1 MKNYIIKGAAVCFL
15 SVAALGVNA
24 ENSWA
29 DRVVKKS
36 EHSVVAHQK
45 APLARFSSAF
55 AAGKTVAK
63 QAAQNPSLLA
73 DEKTVVL
80 QETFSKFTAG
90 TEEAPDKTNI
100 LSSEGLILQD
110 YIETYGWAGIS
121 VYQAGGCAF
130 MPGDGQSL
138 LATPVLD
145 LSGDG
150 GKFDVTVSFRTSA
163 ASTKFYVVWGDA
175 SGMIDGRVSTA
186 DNEWGTITFTAEGG
200 VRQTMLKFYADADI
214 YVDNIIIEQVEDEEV
229 VEPFLG
235 APTAE
240 NISDVKEGS
249 FTAAWSVVQEA
260 THYLLDVYRYE
271 NNERVYEFQDKQV
284 EGNTSEVTGLVDG
297 VIYFYSVQAQN
308 ETLTS
313 VESNEALVKV
323 SSETVGTPVALPA
336 TEISTSGFKA
346 NWKPAENAAFYSLT
360 VYSYYTVPVKGT
372 VIVENEDFSK
382 VVGGTPTNP
391 LYNAM
396 KQLLDEYTKYPNW
409 EGSTTVLSEGM
420 IGLKNYCKPLGQY
433 SMLTTPIYGV
443 SSSNRGNVK
452 LQIDAMSVDCSTE
465 TELGVCLVDPVSG
478 NATDWQFKT
487 VSSSTQT
494 FSFSF
499 PSTEYYYLA
508 IAFADK
514 RNTDEGQTGVVYV
527 DNIRITQDLDK
538 GDILWKMYASK
549 SAYNE
554 GLYVETPGL
563 RSAEVLSYDV
573 VAITNSESSESG
585 YLYSDVSEEIIV
597 GESGAVE
604 GVEADAS
611 KAYGVK
617 GAIRVVAAN
626 AGTLEVYD
634 LSGAL
639 VLSSE
644 LTAGESEVVLPAGLY
659 VARVNGNVYKV
670 AVK

>member
-1 MKNYIIKGAAVCFL
+1 MKNYIIKSAALCLLGVT
-15 SVAALGVNA
+15 ALGVNA
-24 ENSWA
+24 GNTWA
-29 DRVVKKS
+29 DRMVKKS
-36 EHSVVAHQK
+36 SHSVVAPQK

-63 QAAQNPSLLA
+63 QAAQNPSLLSE
-73 DEKTVVL
+73 EKTVVL

-90 TEEAPDKTNI
+90 SEEAPDMTNI
-100 LSSEGLILQD
+100 LSSEGIILQD
-110 YIETYGWAGIS
+110 YIETYGWSGIS
-121 VYQAGGCAF
+121 VYQAGGCAYLAN
-130 MPGDGQSL
+130 DGESL
-138 LATPVLD
+138 LITPVLD
-145 LSGDG
+145 LSDDG
-150 GKFDVTVSFRTSA
+150 GKFDVTVSFKTSTA
-163 ASTKFYVVWGDA
+163 TTNFVVIWGDS
-175 SGMIDGRVSTA
+175 SGIIDGRVATA
-186 DNEWGTITFTAEGG
+186 DTEWSTISFTAEGG
-200 VRQTMLKFYADADI
+200 ARQTALQFYADADI
-214 YVDNIIIEQVEDEEV
+214 YIDDIVIEQVEDVEV
-229 VEPFLG
+229 VEPFLS

-240 NISDVKEGS
+240 NVSDIKDGS
-249 FTAAWSVVQEA
+249 FTASWSIVQEA
-260 THYLLDVYRYE
+260 THYLLDVYHYE
-271 NNERVYEFQDKQV
+271 NNEPVFEFQDQKV
-284 EGNTSEVTGLVDG
+284 ESNTCEVTGLTDG
-297 VIYFYSVQAQN
+297 VVYFYSVQAQN

-313 VESNEALVKV
+313 AESNEALVKV

-336 TEISTSGFKA
+336 TEISKDGFKA

-360 VYSYYTVPVKGT
+360 IYSYYTVPVKGT

-391 LYNAM
+391 LYNALN
-396 KQLLDEYTKYPNW
+396 QLLDDYTKYPNW

-420 IGLKNYCKPLGQY
+420 IGLKNYYQALGQY
-433 SMLTTPIYGV
+433 AMLTTPVYGV
-443 SSSNRGNVK
+443 ASSNRGNVK
-452 LQIDAMSVDCSTE
+452 IQLDAMSVDCSTD
-465 TELGVCLVDPVSG
+465 TELGVCLVDAMTG
-478 NATDWQFKT
+478 EATEWQFAT
-487 VSSSTQT
+487 VSSTTQT
-494 FSFSF
+494 FSFTF
-499 PSTEYYYLA
+499 PSSEYYYLA
-508 IAFADK
+508 IAFADNL
-514 RNTDEGQTGVVYV
+514 NTDEGQTGVVYI
-527 DNIRITQDLDK
+527 DNVRITQDLEK

-549 SAYNE
+549 AAYNE
-554 GLYVETPGL
+554 GLYIETPNL
-563 RSAEVLSYDV
+563 RSAEILSYDV
-573 VAITNSESSESG
+573 VAITNCDSSDSG

-604 GVEADAS
+604 GVEANAS

>member
-1 MKNYIIKGAAVCFL
+1 MKNYIIKSAALCLLGVT
-15 SVAALGVNA
+15 ALGVNA
-24 ENSWA
+24 GNTWA
-29 DRVVKKS
+29 DRMVKKS
-36 EHSVVAHQK
+36 SHSVVASQK

-90 TEEAPDKTNI
+90 SEEAPDMTNI
-100 LSSEGLILQD
+100 LNSEGIILQD

-121 VYQAGGCAF
+121 VYQAGGCAYLAN
-130 MPGDGQSL
+130 DGESL
-138 LATPVLD
+138 LATPILD
-145 LSGDG
+145 LSNDG
-150 GKFDVTVSFRTSA
+150 GKFDVTVSFRTSSA
-163 ASTKFYVVWGDA
+163 TTKFYVFWGD
-175 SGMIDGRVSTA
+175 SSSMIGGRTATA
-186 DNEWGTITFTAEGG
+186 DTEWGTISFTAEGG
-200 VRQTMLKFYADADI
+200 VRQTMLQFYADADI
-214 YVDNIIIEQVEDEEV
+214 YIDDIVIEQVEDEEV

-240 NISDVKEGS
+240 NISDIKDGS
-249 FTAAWSVVQEA
+249 FTASWSVVQEA
-260 THYLLDVYRYE
+260 THYLLDVYHYE
-271 NNERVYEFQDKQV
+271 NNERVFEFQDKKV
-284 EGNTSEVTGLVDG
+284 EGNACEVTGLTDG

-313 VESNEALVKV
+313 AESNEALVKV

-336 TEISTSGFKA
+336 TEVSKAGFKA

-360 VYSYYTVPVKGT
+360 VYSYYTVPVKGS

-391 LYNAM
+391 LYNALS
-396 KQLLDEYTKYPNW
+396 QILDDYTKYPNW
-409 EGSTTVLSEGM
+409 EGFTTVLSEGM
-420 IGLKNYCKPLGQY
+420 IGLKNYYQALGQY
-433 SMLTTPIYGV
+433 AMLTTPIYGV
-443 SSSNRGNVK
+443 ASNNRGNVK
-452 LQIDAMSVDCSTE
+452 IQLDAMSVDCSTD
-465 TELGVCLVDPVSG
+465 TDLGVCLVDAVTG
-478 NATDWQFKT
+478 EATEWQQVT

-494 FSFSF
+494 FSFTF
-499 PSTEYYYLA
+499 PSSEYYYLA
-508 IAFADK
+508 IAFADN

-527 DNIRITQDLDK
+527 DNVRITQDLEK

-554 GLYVETPGL
+554 GLYIETPNL
-563 RSAEVLSYDV
+563 KSAETLSYDV
-573 VAITNSESSESG
+573 VAITNCDSEESG
-585 YLYSDVSEEIIV
+585 YLYSDASEEIIV

-626 AGTLEVYD
+626 AGTLEVYN

-644 LTAGESEVVLPAGLY
+644 LTVGESEVVLPAGLY

>member
-1 MKNYIIKGAAVCFL
+1 MKNYIIKSAALCLLGVT
-15 SVAALGVNA
+15 ALGVNA
-24 ENSWA
+24 GNTWA
-29 DRVVKKS
+29 DRMVKKS
-36 EHSVVAHQK
+36 SHSVVAPQK

-90 TEEAPDKTNI
+90 SEEAPDMTNI
-100 LSSEGLILQD
+100 LNSEGIILQD

-130 MPGDGQSL
+130 MPGDGESL
-138 LATPVLD
+138 LATPILD
-145 LSGDG
+145 LSDNG

-163 ASTKFYVVWGDA
+163 ATTKFYVVWGDA
-175 SGMIDGRVSTA
+175 SGAIDGRISTA

-214 YVDNIIIEQVEDEEV
+214 YVDDIVIEQVEDEEV

-240 NISDVKEGS
+240 NISDIKDGS
-249 FTAAWSVVQEA
+249 FTASWSVVQEA
-260 THYLLDVYRYE
+260 THYLLDVYHYE
-271 NNERVYEFQDKQV
+271 NNERVFEFQDKKV
-284 EGNTSEVTGLVDG
+284 EGNACEVTGLTDG

-313 VESNEALVKV
+313 AESNEALVKV

-336 TEISTSGFKA
+336 TEVSKAGFKA

-360 VYSYYTVPVKGT
+360 VYSYYTVPVKGS

-391 LYNAM
+391 LYNALS
-396 KQLLDEYTKYPNW
+396 QILDDYTKYPNW
-409 EGSTTVLSEGM
+409 EGFTTVLSEGM
-420 IGLKNYCKPLGQY
+420 IGLKNYYQALGQY
-433 SMLTTPIYGV
+433 AMLTTPIYGV
-443 SSSNRGNVK
+443 ASNNRGNVK
-452 LQIDAMSVDCSTE
+452 IQLDAMSVDCSTD
-465 TELGVCLVDPVSG
+465 TDLGVCLVDAVTG
-478 NATDWQFKT
+478 EATEWQQVT

-494 FSFSF
+494 FSFTF
-499 PSTEYYYLA
+499 PSFEYYYLA
-508 IAFADK
+508 IAFADN

-527 DNIRITQDLDK
+527 DNVRITQDLEK

-554 GLYVETPGL
+554 GLYIETPNL
-563 RSAEVLSYDV
+563 KSAETLSYDV
-573 VAITNSESSESG
+573 VAITNCDSEESG
-585 YLYSDVSEEIIV
+585 YLYSDASEEIIV